1 MPFIKAD
8 GIGDQN
14 GLAVIFLQK
23 IVPFRLRKH
32 HQIIRIFCGDPLS
45 QLHVTACK
53 AAPLVY
59 LPVQTV
65 HRTYGVLAEQFSDQQ
80 RYAGSDGVVMDHIV
94 APEQRVKGSQ
104 KGVDRGIQRRLL
116 QGKYPPCVNAVHI
129 VHIMVLFQAAV
140 IHGYVIAAFH
150 QTSGQPADHDLY
162 TARATWKILVPDH
175 RHLQRNYFLPF
186 CNTSLSNPIFHHSI
200 ILLLYHK
207 HPLSATNSYKVF

>member
-1 MPFIKAD
+1 MRPTYRMYSPF
-8 GIGDQN
+8 
-14 GLAVIFLQK
+14 
-23 IVPFRLRKH
+23 
-32 HQIIRIFCGDPLS
+32 S

-53 AAPLVY
+53 AAPLVH

-140 IHGYVIAAFH
+140 IHGNVIASFH
-150 QTSGQPADHDLY
+150 QTSGQPADHHLH
-162 TARATWKILVPDH
+162 TARATRKILVPDH
-175 RHLQRNYFLPF
+175 RHLQRNNTLSDFCTPQIPSLVICRCFLLILPAAWQTLF
-186 CNTSLSNPIFHHSI
+186 HTLFTYVYCNIFI
-200 ILLLYHK
+200 
-207 HPLSATNSYKVF
+207 T